1 MNSEAEWR
9 KALKQSPDDKTLLL
23 AYGDWLEEQGDQL
36 KACQTRE
43 KAGAGTLVYSLWHP
57 SWGEERGGE
66 WRKLAHLKS
75 HVRNSLDAEGR
86 YVKSYDLRVPVNE
99 LIVVIDWRALPIEIT
114 RRPYSHELR
123 L

>member
-9 KALKQSPDDKTLLL
+9 KALKKSPDDKTLLL
-23 AYGDWLEEQGDQL
+23 AYGDWLEEQGEL
-36 KACQTRE
+36 LRACQARE
-43 KAGAGTLVYSLWHP
+43 KAGTGTLVYSLWHP

-75 HVRNSLDAEGR
+75 HVRNSLDGEGR
-86 YVKSYDLRVPVNE
+86 YVRSFNVRVAVSE
-99 LIVVIDWRALPIEIT
+99 LIVIIEWRTRPVEIA
-114 RRPYSHELR
+114 RRPYSPELR